1 MPRAAGSRLLDEIGA
16 VAPLVLLFA
25 AIAVAAILCAYR
37 IQPPP
42 ERARVIADNEMHTY
56 ASTACVIYGK
66 LERELITNRDAVSDP
81 SRELE
86 LASYASESTIGEV
99 TGQPGWRRDS
109 ACNYVLGF
117 DQIVTVWNHL
127 FGYRSRWSETGDW
140 RW

>member
-1 MPRAAGSRLLDEIGA
+1 MRLASGRLLDEIGA
-16 VAPLVLLFA
+16 VAPFVVLFA
-25 AIAVAAILCAYR
+25 VIAVAAVLCAYH
-37 IQPPP
+37 IEPPP
-42 ERARVIADNEMHTY
+42 DGARVIVDNEMRTY

-81 SRELE
+81 SQDLE
-86 LASYASESTIGEV
+86 LAPFASESTIGEIRQ
-99 TGQPGWRRDS
+99 QPGWRRDS

-127 FGYRSRWSETGDW
+127 FGYRSRWSDIGEW

>member
-1 MPRAAGSRLLDEIGA
+1 MRLAGGRLLEEIGA
-16 VAPLVLLFA
+16 VAPFVVLFA
-25 AIAVAAILCAYR
+25 AIAIAAILCAYH
-37 IQPPP
+37 IEPPP
-42 ERARVIADNEMHTY
+42 DGARVIADNEMHTY

-81 SRELE
+81 SQDLE
-86 LASYASESTIGEV
+86 LAPFASESTVGEV
-99 TGQPGWRRDS
+99 RRQGGWRRDA

-127 FGYRSRWSETGDW
+127 FGYRSRWSDTGEW